1 MKDMIK
7 TSYRDFSIRKL
18 SLQDYYEENLGL
30 KHNFI

>member
-18 SLQDYYEENLGL
+18 GLQDLYERNQGL
-30 KHNFI
+30 ET

>member
-7 TSYRDFSIRKL
+7 TSYRDFSIKKL
-18 SLQDYYEENLGL
+18 SLQDYYEENQGL